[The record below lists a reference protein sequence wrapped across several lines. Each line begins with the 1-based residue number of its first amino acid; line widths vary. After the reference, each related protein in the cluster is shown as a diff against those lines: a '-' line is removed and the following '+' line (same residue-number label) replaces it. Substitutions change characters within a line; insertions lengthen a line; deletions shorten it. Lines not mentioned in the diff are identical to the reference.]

1 MCDFL
6 YNLFCKKTKKIHV
19 YDVSTFLNFQQE
31 NTTKLIYCKSVLVTV
46 VVRNIPS
53 SFFLKIFFEKISQ
66 ILPGWGLEEH
76 CWDNVLV
83 AVVLLNFRPPVQY
96 HAVARSTMEWQ
107 RRVPPS
113 SSSSS
118 RAGCPRQPGSYFRN
132 EDFCFR
138 ASPRSLSS
146 SSLQYLSLSQNHILF
161 CRGHLNHCHQPYHQ
175 DAHPAHQ
182 EFIAR
187 TEGGE
192 LPHVPPF
199 PRKCPPPLQVDSM
212 CAG

>member
-1 MCDFL
+1 M
-6 YNLFCKKTKKIHV
+6 
-19 YDVSTFLNFQQE
+19 
-31 NTTKLIYCKSVLVTV
+31 
-46 VVRNIPS
+46 
-53 SFFLKIFFEKISQ
+53 SQ
-66 ILPGWGLEEH
+66 ILLGGGLEEH

-83 AVVLLNFRPPVQY
+83 ALVLLNFRPPTVAPSWTQY
-96 HAVARSTMEWQ
+96 HAAPQSVLR
-107 RRVPPS
+107 
-113 SSSSS
+113 
-118 RAGCPRQPGSYFRN
+118 CPRQPGSYFRN

-146 SSLQYLSLSQNHILF
+146 SSLQIQYLSQIIFF
-161 CRGHLNHCHQPYHQ
+161 CRVHLNHCHQPYHQ